1 MCHGWPRPR
10 LEQLT
15 PIVYFGV
22 SLVLDKTCS
31 NDATKYAL
39 QCLADITGEGIA
51 GSQAV
56 SGVGAY
62 PLTQRLIQILSQ
74 RKTNELVDPALRT
87 LRNICDHV
95 QGYDPVQAAVKG
107 GFLEVAHSLLESGLS
122 KTAEVDMCNLLCK
135 VASGIQ
141 TSSHLV
147 IHPSV
152 LSNLVGIAM
161 EGIREWPVRKE
172 AIQAICHVA
181 GTTDDVVVEALVK
194 CNGIEALVEALFIR
208 ADDRVLVKALNA
220 LEKILEAGERLGH
233 PYGLMIDQF
242 CGIDRIEVLQ
252 NHANSDVA
260 AVAEE
265 ILDRYMGGYEAED

>member
-1 MCHGWPRPR
+1 
-10 LEQLT
+10 
-15 PIVYFGV
+15 
-22 SLVLDKTCS
+22 
-31 NDATKYAL
+31 
-39 QCLADITGEGIA
+39 
-51 GSQAV
+51 
-56 SGVGAY
+56 
-62 PLTQRLIQILSQ
+62 
-74 RKTNELVDPALRT
+74 
-87 LRNICDHV
+87 
-95 QGYDPVQAAVKG
+95 
-107 GFLEVAHSLLESGLS
+107 
-122 KTAEVDMCNLLCK
+122 
-135 VASGIQ
+135 
-141 TSSHLV
+141 
-147 IHPSV
+147 
-152 LSNLVGIAM
+152 M